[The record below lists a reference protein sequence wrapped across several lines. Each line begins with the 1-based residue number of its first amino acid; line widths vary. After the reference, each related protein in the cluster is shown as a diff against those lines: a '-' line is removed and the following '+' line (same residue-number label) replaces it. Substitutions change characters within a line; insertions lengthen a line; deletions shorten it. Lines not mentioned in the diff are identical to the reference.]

1 MQTGANNGYT
11 RKVLEEVAEYKH
23 TAEYVVI
30 HELCALY
37 DHFCDC
43 PAVAEQ
49 RIYIKKRIEHYKALL
64 KI

>member
-1 MQTGANNGYT
+1 
-11 RKVLEEVAEYKH
+11 VLEEVAEYKH
-23 TAEYVVI
+23 TTEYVVI